1 MDAAEF
7 APVLLTAATT
17 ALTFMV
23 GGVAA
28 GAALLGA
35 RHGIRVGIEALKRVG
50 RG

>member
-1 MDAAEF
+1 MDASEL
-7 APVLLTAATT
+7 APVLLTAATV
-17 ALTFMV
+17 AATFMV

-28 GAALLGA
+28 GAVLLGS